1 MYLRFL
7 ISEGFVSKIS
17 YYKDEDKKLTFVE
30 FWFRDKIFS
39 DIQVEQKLKIFFC
52 LNKNIIKKWKF
63 SFTWQE
69 V

>member
-17 YYKDEDKKLTFVE
+17 YDKDEDKKLTFVE

-39 DIQVEQKLKIFFC
+39 DIQVEQKLKKKIFV
-52 LNKNIIKKWKF
+52 LTKI
-63 SFTWQE
+63 S
-69 V
+69 